1 MRTVTYYGEDKDN
14 GIDGIVL
21 QVLIRR
27 HDNIRRSTGVSGRF
41 RSIPAR

>member
-27 HDNIRRSTGVSGRF
+27 HDNIRRSTGSRYPS
-41 RSIPAR
+41 RSIPPR